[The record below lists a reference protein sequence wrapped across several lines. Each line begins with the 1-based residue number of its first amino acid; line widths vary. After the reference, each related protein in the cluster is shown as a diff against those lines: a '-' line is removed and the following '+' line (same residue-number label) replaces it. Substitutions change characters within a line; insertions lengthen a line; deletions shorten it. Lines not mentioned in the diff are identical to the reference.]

1 MGDDDESYDKR
12 ELTLEEQMERVNINS
27 VQSIKDFCLD
37 EIEDYHSISK
47 GERSRFVNA
56 VTQVVNDLNQFDVK
70 KHKCALCGGSGHNFD
85 NCPEVLQGDLKS
97 AYIRL
102 RLLVNKLMSGLQK
115 LYPSSKDFN
124 DIRSTPISAINSA
137 LATSV
142 TTDGLQNINQLLR
155 EQQQTISAMN
165 TNMYNLSNVVVNGFD
180 MGNDSDT
187 ASTGTTG
194 TGVDSL
200 NSIREFAQNF
210 RKGGHK

>member
-1 MGDDDESYDKR
+1 
-12 ELTLEEQMERVNINS
+12 MERVNINS
-27 VQSIKDFCLD
+27 VKSIKDFCLD
-37 EIEDYHSISK
+37 GIDDYYSIS
-47 GERSRFVNA
+47 RSDRSMFTNA
-56 VTQVVNDLNQFDVK
+56 VAAVAKDLNRFDVK

-142 TTDGLQNINQLLR
+142 TTDGLQGIN
-155 EQQQTISAMN
+155 
-165 TNMYNLSNVVVNGFD
+165 
-180 MGNDSDT
+180 
-187 ASTGTTG
+187 
-194 TGVDSL
+194 
-200 NSIREFAQNF
+200 
-210 RKGGHK
+210 